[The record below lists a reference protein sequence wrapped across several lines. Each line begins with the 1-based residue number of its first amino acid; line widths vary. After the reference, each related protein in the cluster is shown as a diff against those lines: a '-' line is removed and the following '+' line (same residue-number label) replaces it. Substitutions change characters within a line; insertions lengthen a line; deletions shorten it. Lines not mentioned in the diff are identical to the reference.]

1 MTFSILL
8 SYKIS
13 IPMGNV
19 TNERCFEIVLCVKV
33 EENEFEK
40 LRFQLPTCFPLVYM
54 ILIFWMTIASCSA
67 FQ

>member
-8 SYKIS
+8 SYKIL

-19 TNERCFEIVLCVKV
+19 TNESCFENVLCVKV

-40 LRFQLPTCFPLVYM
+40 LSFQLPTCYPLVYM
-54 ILIFWMTIASCSA
+54 IPIFWMTIASYTA